1 MLPTTT
7 TSSRRMAT
15 VFSTIFT
22 GVAALA
28 AVLGL
33 SACSP
38 QAAPA
43 PQAMPVTAASVLER
57 EVAEWDEF
65 TGRLRAIDSVEIRPR
80 VSGYIDRIAFREGG
94 DVKKG
99 DLLFVIDPKP
109 FQAELQRAEAQVSS
123 ARAQAELARQLRAN
137 AEKLRGA
144 GAISQE
150 EYDQRVSEDA
160 VAAEAQRAAQA
171 DANVARLNLGYTRI
185 TSPIDGRVSRAEITE
200 GNLVSG
206 GSGESTLLT
215 TVVSLDPIY
224 VEFEGDEQIYLRYT
238 ARNISGD
245 RPSSRNAP
253 NPVYMGLANE
263 DGYPHE
269 GHMVFVDNQVNPST
283 GTIRAR
289 AIFDNGDGRFTPGLF
304 ARVQLLGSG
313 KFNAVLINDRAVGTD
328 QDRKFVLVVGKE
340 NKLEYRAVKLGR
352 MVDGLRV
359 VHQGLKRGETIV
371 VNGLQRVQT
380 GMPVQPNVVPMD
392 LNIDKGRG
400 VPPPE
405 APSASAT
412 GSP

>member
-1 MLPTTT
+1 MPSSKQ
-7 TSSRRMAT
+7 TSSGRIAT
-15 VFSTIFT
+15 GFVLT
-22 GVAALA
+22 LA
-28 AVLGL
+28 AAI
-33 SACSP
+33 SAGCGP

-43 PQAMPVTAASVLER
+43 PQAMPVTVSTVLER

-123 ARAQAELARQLRAN
+123 ARAQAQLARQMRAN
-137 AEKLRGA
+137 AERMLAA

-150 EYDQRVSEDA
+150 EFDERASGDA
-160 VAAEAQRAAQA
+160 VAAEAVRAAQA
-171 DANVARLNLGYTRI
+171 EANIARLNLGYTRI
-185 TSPIDGRVSRAEITE
+185 TSPIAGRVSRAEITQ

-206 GSGESTLLT
+206 GSGEATLLT

-238 ARNISGD
+238 ERNISGD

-253 NPVYMGLANE
+253 NPVYMGLAN
-263 DGYPHE
+263 DQGFPHE

-289 AIFDNGDGRFTPGLF
+289 AIFDNGAGKFTPGLF
-304 ARVQLLGSG
+304 ARLQLLGSG
-313 KFNAVLINDRAVGTD
+313 KYQAVLISDRAVATD
-328 QDRKFVLVVGKE
+328 QDRKYVMVVNQDKV
-340 NKLEYRAVKLGR
+340 LEYRAVRPGR
-352 MVDGLRV
+352 VVDGLRIV
-359 VHQGLKRGETIV
+359 LEGLKPGEVIV
-371 VNGLQRVQT
+371 VNGLQRVRP
-380 GMPVQPNVVPMD
+380 GMPVQTTTVPMD
-392 LNIDKGRG
+392 LGVAKGRG
-400 VPPPE
+400 VPPPGTTAE
-405 APSASAT
+405 STST
-412 GSP
+412 SRSF